1 MSNTAAL
8 APTADAGQSSAH
20 RITLSSMIRGIWEMR
35 HDLPM
40 IARQLPVMAN
50 HNPDRKW
57 TIGFAFE
64 KAAAAHPE
72 RPFLRTA
79 EASWTYGECN
89 RRANRWSAVLTSQG
103 VRRGDVVAI
112 SAHNSPEV
120 VIAMLAVVKLGAV
133 AGIVNYNQ
141 PGDAL
146 SHSFGLLAGANQA
159 GAAATILVLHDDD
172 TAAGLAGIDPESAK
186 VTGLSFA
193 ELDTAADDLVAR
205 DGMVNANPA
214 ITRTLTAGSPAYY
227 IFTSGTTG
235 WPKAS
240 IMSHSRWQAAM
251 AGIGGAGIRLRADD
265 TMYVALPFYHNNA
278 LTISISAALTA
289 GACLAI
295 GKKFSASRFWD
306 DVIANDATAF
316 CYIGELCRYLLAQP
330 PKSTDRAHRV
340 RLVAGNGLRPEI
352 WDEFARRFGI
362 SRIVELYAA
371 SESNIGF
378 INIFGQS
385 KTAGFCPLQYSV
397 VKADEETGQPVR
409 DSRGRVIKVPKGT
422 PGLLLGQINDRARID
437 GYTDPKATETKIVRD
452 AFKAGDAYFNTGDL
466 VAEQGFRH
474 IAFVDR
480 LGDTFRWKGENVAT
494 TEVEAALNAVPG
506 ISASVVYGVE
516 VAGADGR
523 AGMAAIVVDDDFDP
537 VGLAAAARERLPHY
551 AVPLY
556 LRVVAELA
564 HTSTFKNVRTELR
577 KQGYRAAGDDQIFTL
592 ADGGYVRA

>member
-1 MSNTAAL
+1 
-8 APTADAGQSSAH
+8 
-20 RITLSSMIRGIWEMR
+20 MIRGVWQMR

-57 TIGFAFE
+57 TIGLAFA
-64 KAAAAHPE
+64 KAAAAQAD

-79 EASWTYGECN
+79 DASWSYGECN
-89 RRANRWSAVLTSQG
+89 RRANRWAAVLSSRG
-103 VRRGDVVAI
+103 VRQGDVVAI
-112 SAHNSPEV
+112 AAHNSPDV

-133 AGIVNYNQ
+133 AGMINYNQ

-146 SHSFGLLAGANQA
+146 SHSFGLLAAANQA
-159 GAAATILVLHDDD
+159 GADATILVLHDDA
-172 TAAGLAGIDPESAK
+172 TADSLASVNPESAK
-186 VTGLSFA
+186 VSGLSFA
-193 ELDTAADDLVAR
+193 DLDLAADDLASR
-205 DGMVNANPA
+205 DGSANANPT
-214 ITRTLTAGSPAYY
+214 ITTTLTAGSPAYY

-251 AGIGGAGIRLRADD
+251 AGIGGAGIRLRRDD
-265 TMYVALPFYHNNA
+265 VMYVALPFYHNNA
-278 LTISISAALTA
+278 LTISIASALTA
-289 GACLAI
+289 GACLAV
-295 GKKFSASRFWD
+295 GQKFSASRFWD

-330 PKSTDRAHRV
+330 PKPTDRAHRV

-352 WDEFARRFGI
+352 WDEFAERFGI
-362 SRIVELYAA
+362 TRIVELYAA

-385 KTAGFCPLQYSV
+385 KTAGFCPLSYSV

-409 DSRGRVIKVPKGT
+409 TASGRVIKVPKGT

-466 VAEQGFRH
+466 VVEQGFRH

-516 VAGADGR
+516 IPGADGR

-537 VGLAAAARERLPHY
+537 IALAAAVRERLPHY

-556 LRVVAELA
+556 LRVVTELA

-577 KQGYRAAGDDQIFTL
+577 KQGYLEAGDDQVYTL
-592 ADGGYVRA
+592 ADEGYVRA